1 MINRLKN
8 DKKILERQAKN
19 KAMKDE
25 GLDFIMKKM
34 EESMPDVYGH
44 LGKYTDIDKDILQLE
59 NIKKNLLMK
68 GRKPNASGGIAGP
81 LHLNQG
87 GRARF
92 QDGALAAYQSGQNII
107 GAPVETQTAQEEI
120 SWEPGQAAPEGY
132 EVKRALGDE
141 WIERVEPSMPPMP
154 PLGPIPPWEMMT
166 ETGEAASGPGTAYNQ
181 PITPEMQ
188 QMQARGID
196 PRMARS
202 YQENIQLMGDPRMHP
217 PMGGMPIG
225 VVPPPPSDGWFA
237 SNEGLS
243 GQEYAEKHGIPYARG
258 GRASYTKGGLAKILG
273 V

>member
-1 MINRLKN
+1 MMDPDRISEIVAQQRAAGVP
-8 DKKILERQAKN
+8 E
-19 KAMKDE
+19 E
-25 GLDFIMKKM
+25 GLITNF
-34 EESMPDVYGH
+34 
-44 LGKYTDIDKDILQLE
+44 
-59 NIKKNLLMK
+59 NF
-68 GRKPNASGGIAGP
+68 A
-81 LHLNQG
+81 
-87 GRARF
+87 
-92 QDGALAAYQSGQNII
+92 
-107 GAPVETQTAQEEI
+107 QT
-120 SWEPGQAAPEGY
+120 
-132 EVKRALGDE
+132 
-141 WIERVEPSMPPMP
+141 PPTY
-154 PLGPIPPWEMMT
+154 MT